1 MKIPYHDDLD
11 ENVINTS
18 SFVDVMFILIIFFL
32 VTMSFNEEEHDIQVN
47 LPETDTTL
55 SSAVKAIVINVRAD
69 GSYYLGPKRVNLAQ
83 IQSEL
88 TRALEE
94 NPEQKVLIRGDR
106 NALHGNV
113 AAAVSVC
120 KSSGIRDA
128 NIGYVSKTR

>member
-1 MKIPYHDDLD
+1 MRIPHHDDLD

-18 SFVDVMFILIIFFL
+18 SLVDVMFILIIFFL
-32 VTMSFNEEEHDIQVN
+32 VTMSFNEEERDIMVN

-55 SSAVKAIVINVRAD
+55 SSAVKAMVINVRSD

-88 TRALEE
+88 TKALEG
-94 NPEQKVLIRGDR
+94 NPEQKVLIRGDQ

-113 AAAVSVC
+113 AAAVSAC
-120 KSSGIRDA
+120 KNSGIRDA